1 MSIYSTSSKVTPLLE
16 TIFENR
22 GGEPDQW
29 KAVMRQIN
37 DKTEE

>member
-1 MSIYSTSSKVTPLLE
+1 MSIYSSTSKVAPLLE
-16 TIFENR
+16 TIFLNK